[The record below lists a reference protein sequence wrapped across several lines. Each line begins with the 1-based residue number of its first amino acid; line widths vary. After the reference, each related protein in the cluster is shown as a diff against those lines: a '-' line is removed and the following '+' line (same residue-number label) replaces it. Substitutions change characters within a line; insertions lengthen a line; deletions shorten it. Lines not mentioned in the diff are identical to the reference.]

1 MNFIKAYLPELSK
14 ASKYKLNSGIKL
26 LLTLIDTLFL
36 NLTYY
41 KTFKML
47 VSLVQMKQTKIEFIS
62 KNVYKAFSKRI
73 IDNFNLFENSIRRLI
88 EHRTC

>member
-14 ASKYKLNSGIKL
+14 ASKYKLNNGIKL

-47 VSLVQMKQTKIEFIS
+47 VSLV
-62 KNVYKAFSKRI
+62 
-73 IDNFNLFENSIRRLI
+73 
-88 EHRTC
+88 

>member
-47 VSLVQMKQTKIEFIS
+47 VSLV
-62 KNVYKAFSKRI
+62 
-73 IDNFNLFENSIRRLI
+73 
-88 EHRTC
+88 

>member
-14 ASKYKLNSGIKL
+14 ASKYKLNNGIKL

-47 VSLVQMKQTKIEFIS
+47 VSLVQMKQTQIEFIS
-62 KNVYKAFSKRI
+62 KNVYKAFAKRR
-73 IDNFNLFENSIRRLI
+73 IDYFNLFENNIRILI
-88 EHRTC
+88 EHRNC